1 MKNKSKKHF
10 SFVITH
16 FSFALATAVAL
27 SLLNPAVANAY
38 FDESQPYN
46 SEDVAEAYLN
56 NNENMDLNAYIE
68 ESTHWTL
75 GDEFERDGK
84 TRTAVTLDDQ
94 YKYNR
99 YTGEIG
105 KITDDSKNG
114 DIVFA
119 PGGENNTKGYDNTP
133 YMGNAIR
140 NGDIGDYVAT
150 GKHIYSHTPKDGT
163 LIPIEKW
170 VNFGQ
175 FFADHHENLEIF
187 DNGEAAMIP
196 NEGRFAIW
204 RGITFH
210 SSRTDI
216 PMQLTYEKTSPCRN
230 ENWSGESMT
239 DYWNYNSTG
248 FVPVAAC
255 CGEYLYW
262 MYTYAP
268 IEALKEI
275 PVFEQNKDIILCC
288 AWCLGLENQ
297 VVVNHQCRALSS
309 NLLKVAYDKNADDA
323 SNYMYDSRFLYHGGN
338 EYEGKEIVVDS
349 YVKDNEFSRTG
360 YTFKGWATSPSG
372 PVKYA
377 PGTPLSMLK
386 SEYATPTNG
395 ATITLYA
402 VWEAKKGGVNII
414 HSNIAKGG
422 AAYKDNANGTTQ
434 TDGSWISNEISYPN
448 GITLN
453 GTVTLPTG
461 YTATFDAYT
470 NGGTVEGNSL
480 KEITAE
486 ALEDTVNKYL
496 NEEQERD

>member
-1 MKNKSKKHF
+1 
-10 SFVITH
+10 
-16 FSFALATAVAL
+16 
-27 SLLNPAVANAY
+27 
-38 FDESQPYN
+38 
-46 SEDVAEAYLN
+46 
-56 NNENMDLNAYIE
+56 
-68 ESTHWTL
+68 
-75 GDEFERDGK
+75 
-84 TRTAVTLDDQ
+84 
-94 YKYNR
+94 
-99 YTGEIG
+99 
-105 KITDDSKNG
+105 
-114 DIVFA
+114 
-119 PGGENNTKGYDNTP
+119 
-133 YMGNAIR
+133 
-140 NGDIGDYVAT
+140 
-150 GKHIYSHTPKDGT
+150 
-163 LIPIEKW
+163 
-170 VNFGQ
+170 
-175 FFADHHENLEIF
+175 
-187 DNGEAAMIP
+187 
-196 NEGRFAIW
+196 
-204 RGITFH
+204 
-210 SSRTDI
+210 
-216 PMQLTYEKTSPCRN
+216 
-230 ENWSGESMT
+230 
-239 DYWNYNSTG
+239 
-248 FVPVAAC
+248 
-255 CGEYLYW
+255 
-262 MYTYAP
+262 
-268 IEALKEI
+268 
-275 PVFEQNKDIILCC
+275 
-288 AWCLGLENQ
+288 